1 VFDSV
6 RLRWRSRPSLV
17 DEILT
22 PTPAGPYLPVTPG
35 VLRVAAVQMA
45 HQETDDPAAW
55 IEQCDALTLAAAW
68 AGAQIV
74 VFPALAPWGL
84 VDALSDVELGA
95 AFFAAPGDALSRA
108 HRRRYL
114 RIYPAVHRLH
124 HRTFSFLAHRW
135 KLTIVTGGLPVPQ
148 HAVSALVADVFTPDG
163 RTHPGQAYVA
173 SGQLL
178 AIPELPAIS
187 AGDVALAAVIQDDA
201 TSAWLGAALAT
212 TSVDVLAVLPDRAP
226 ASMDAGG
233 TAAATQTGC
242 YVVRACMVGASGA
255 GGKGVRSGVV
265 SPSDISPDGVILAQ
279 AATDDGEEVVVAILD
294 IAARRNRG
302 AAGGDMAPRAAS

>member
-1 VFDSV
+1 MSNWVQRFS
-6 RLRWRSRPSLV
+6 LRR
-17 DEILT
+17 
-22 PTPAGPYLPVTPG
+22 VTRC
-35 VLRVAAVQMA
+35 L
-45 HQETDDPAAW
+45 
-55 IEQCDALTLAAAW
+55 ALTAE
-68 AGAQIV
+68 GIC
-74 VFPALAPWGL
+74 
-84 VDALSDVELGA
+84 
-95 AFFAAPGDALSRA
+95 AFTLPFTVCTTAHSR
-108 HRRRYL
+108 
-114 RIYPAVHRLH
+114 
-124 HRTFSFLAHRW
+124 FLPIGW

-242 YVVRACMVGASGA
+242 YVVPGLHGWRLGCW
-255 GGKGVRSGVV
+255 R
-265 SPSDISPDGVILAQ
+265 Q
-279 AATDDGEEVVVAILD
+279 RCT
-294 IAARRNRG
+294 
-302 AAGGDMAPRAAS
+302 